1 MPLFAQVDFFATV
14 LALRKLDVEAL
25 LLPVLIRLVVILAA
39 ARLCG
44 IAMRRFGQPTV
55 VGEIVAG
62 IVLGPSLFGWLFP
75 GTFQFLFQPHF
86 EGIPSELSQAAFVSI
101 FKVIAQIGLIFL
113 LFLIG
118 LEFDLAHLRV
128 KLGPAVAICGVSL
141 VVPFLLSFALAPFL
155 HPLLEPHPEK
165 GPVPMFGM
173 TVFLATAL
181 GITALPV
188 LGRILME
195 MGIQRTR
202 LATVIIAA
210 AAIGDLVGWILLA
223 TVSSMVKAKFDL
235 TQSLELMGATAVY
248 CAVMYV
254 VVRPLAVRYFR
265 AALAKSNGQLTLN
278 SFTVL
283 LVLLLASA
291 IATNIIGIFSI
302 FGAFV
307 LGMVLST
314 EDALREAALA
324 KLRDF
329 VTAFFLPV
337 FFTYTGLRTDLGTLS
352 LATHGP
358 VFAILFV
365 AMIVGRFGGCALAAR
380 LFGFNWREAGIVGVT
395 MNTLGLMG
403 LIVINIGYDLGVI
416 PRSLFGLLVCMAVVT
431 TAMAAPI
438 IVRLRHGTEIEEPL
452 KQSGFLDREF

>member
-1 MPLFAQVDFFATV
+1 MHLIAQVEFDSAVQAF
-14 LALRKLDVEAL
+14 RKLDIEVL
-25 LLPVLIRLVVILAA
+25 LLPVLVRLAVILFV
-39 ARLCG
+39 ARLFG
-44 IAMRRFGQPTV
+44 ILLRRFGQPTV

-75 GTFQFLFQPHF
+75 GAFQWLFLPNF
-86 EGIPSELSQAAFVSI
+86 EAVPAELSNAAFTGI

-118 LEFDLAHLRV
+118 LEFDFSHL
-128 KLGPAVAICGVSL
+128 KLKLKPAVAVCAVSL
-141 VVPFLLSFALAPFL
+141 AVPFLLSFALAPFL

-165 GPVPMFGM
+165 GAVPMFGM

-188 LGRILME
+188 LGRILLE

-202 LATVIIAA
+202 LAAVIIAA

-223 TVSSMVKAKFDL
+223 TVSSMVKAKFDPR
-235 TQSLELMGATAVY
+235 QSLELLGITLAY
-248 CAVMYV
+248 CAVMFA
-254 VVRPLAVRYFR
+254 VVRPLAIRYFG

-278 SFTVL
+278 SLTVL
-283 LVLLLASA
+283 FVLLLVAA
-291 IATNIIGIFSI
+291 IATNVIGIFSI

-307 LGMVLST
+307 LGMLLSDQ
-314 EDALREAALA
+314 DALREAALA

-352 LATHGP
+352 FATHGP

-365 AMIVGRFGGCALAAR
+365 AMIVGKFGGCALTAR
-380 LFGFNWREAGIVGVT
+380 LCGFGWRESGIVGVT

-416 PRSLFGLLVCMAVVT
+416 PRSLFGLLVLMAVVT